1 MNFNLIAHFPNISDV
16 ELTAAEALKDKTG
29 YVDLQEV
36 SRGEPTP
43 EPIPEVDEENCS
55 EDEV

>member
-1 MNFNLIAHFPNISDV
+1 MNFDLIAHFPNISDV

-43 EPIPEVDEENCS
+43 EPIPAVDDENCS